1 MQLDLFSEVN
11 KCYSRFRT
19 YLNEFE
25 IQDNVGSK
33 IGCNQPAAIAF
44 VGMIRRHQNIFI
56 YIQPSLATRHKFVI
70 YD

>member
-33 IGCNQPAAIAF
+33 IGCNQPAAIYV
-44 VGMIRRHQNIFI
+44 VGMIRRCQYNEKGLF
-56 YIQPSLATRHKFVI
+56 SVSVKLVLK
-70 YD
+70 